1 MQFFTIGVRNDSN
14 VAGSTI
20 LLSRYA
26 WLQQQLQT
34 PSPSISSV
42 MQFSTVGV
50 RKKIGNPTY
59 HSHFSHE
66 LKPLILK
73 NKIYFHLTYFSH
85 CMLGY
90 TEESWQSELIQALKL
105 QTNKWNCLMVALSLK
120 DSLFLN
126 PSFDCCIY
134 RTIRGMH
141 ATIWTW

>member
-50 RKKIGNPTY
+50 RKKI
-59 HSHFSHE
+59 
-66 LKPLILK
+66 
-73 NKIYFHLTYFSH
+73 
-85 CMLGY
+85 
-90 TEESWQSELIQALKL
+90 W
-105 QTNKWNCLMVALSLK
+105 
-120 DSLFLN
+120 
-126 PSFDCCIY
+126 
-134 RTIRGMH
+134 
-141 ATIWTW
+141 